1 MIRNITEN
9 DFDFIYNLY
18 MHEAINPFLLY
29 EKMDRDTFK
38 PIFDSILSQNIIFI
52 FSENGI
58 EIGMFKLVPQPY
70 RNSHT
75 NYLGGVAIHPDFAG
89 KGFGKKMF
97 AEILDL
103 GQKRGLKRIELSTA
117 IFNHNAIKL
126 YEKMGFETEGIMKKH
141 THLISENRYVD
152 EQLMAYL
159 Y

>member
-1 MIRNITEN
+1 MIRNITEK

-29 EKMDRDTFK
+29 EKMDEEAFR
-38 PIFDSILSQNIIFI
+38 PIFESILSQNIIFI
-52 FSENGI
+52 FSENGTD
-58 EIGMFKLVPQPY
+58 IGMFKLVPQPH

-89 KGFGKKMF
+89 KGFAKKMF

-103 GQKRGLKRIELSTA
+103 GKKRGLVRIELSTA
-117 IFNHNAIKL
+117 TFNHNAIKL
-126 YEKMGFETEGIMKKH
+126 YEKMGFESEGIMKKH
-141 THLISENRYVD
+141 TFLKSENRYVD

>member
-1 MIRNITEN
+1 MIRNITQN
-9 DFDFIYNLY
+9 DFDYIYNLY

-29 EKMDRDTFK
+29 EKMDEEAFR
-38 PIFDSILSQNIIFI
+38 PIFDYLLAQNIIFI

-58 EIGMFKLVPQPY
+58 DIGMFKLVPQPH

-89 KGFGKKMF
+89 KGFAKKMF
-97 AEILDL
+97 VEILDL
-103 GQKRGLKRIELSTA
+103 GQKRGLVRIELSTA
-117 IFNHNAIKL
+117 TFNENAIKL
-126 YEKMGFETEGIMKKH
+126 YEKMGFVTEGVMKKH
-141 THLISENRYVD
+141 TFLKSENRYVD